1 MSAASI
7 VVGAVLTFASVDG
20 TTVALTVSTSETA
33 TATLQWG
40 DIVRTSTIPAR
51 LHRFEPLPMPKEGA
65 VAYEVRSGR
74 GAPFV
79 EQVKAIPKDN
89 LRIAVY
95 GDSRGGPGPHRA
107 LLAAI
112 RAEDPHVIVHTGD
125 VVQRAGI
132 EQQWANHLALSLPV
146 SARIPVVFA
155 LGNHELWQPKDT
167 PAEAR
172 VDALAEAM
180 HQVPPP
186 PDLLARA
193 AKADIATF
201 HVRVGD
207 VLIAALNSN
216 TTMAADSA
224 QMRFLDS
231 VVAANPDAKVRFA
244 AMHHGPASSGRHG
257 PHRHSKDVIAAFER
271 LGITASLAGHDH
283 LYERIERGPV
293 TYVVSGGGGAP
304 LYQRRHV
311 EPGSAAFASTYN
323 WMLIT
328 LRGERLCFEAYSLEG
343 VLLDS
348 SERAVQRQGVQPSV
362 VWWRLG
368 AAGLIFAAMLTTIV
382 VGLSWAWP
390 LARGGHDE

>member
-20 TTVALTVSTSETA
+20 TTLALTVSTSETA

-40 DIVRTSTIPAR
+40 DLVRTSSVPAR
-51 LHRFEPLPMPKEGA
+51 LHRFGPLPAPTEGE
-65 VAYEVRSGR
+65 VAYEIRAGQ
-74 GAPFV
+74 GAPFA
-79 EQVKAIPKDN
+79 EHVKPIPKDN

-107 LLAAI
+107 LLSAI
-112 RAEDPHVIVHTGD
+112 RVADPHVIVHTGD

-132 EQQWANHLALSLPV
+132 EQQWAKHLALCLPV

-155 LGNHELWQPKDT
+155 LGNHELWQPRDT
-167 PAEAR
+167 PAELR

-186 PDLLARA
+186 PDALARA

-201 HVRVGD
+201 HVRVGN

-216 TTMAADSA
+216 TTMATDSA
-224 QMRFLDS
+224 QMRFLES
-231 VVAANPDAKVRFA
+231 IVAANPDTKVRFA

-257 PHRHSKDVIAAFER
+257 PHRHAKDVIAHFER

-328 LRGERLCFEAYSLEG
+328 LEGDKLTFEAFSLEG
-343 VLLDS
+343 GLLDRT
-348 SERAVQRQGVQPSV
+348 ERPVNRPGTQPSV
-362 VWWRLG
+362 AWWRLG
-368 AAGLIFAAMLTTIV
+368 AAGLLFVVMLSTIV

-390 LARGGHDE
+390 LARGLRDE